1 MARKR
6 TVLQRSAWLLDT
18 PPIGRRNAAVA
29 GLTSRRPQ
37 APEDLPERVVFGC
50 SRRTRSVRLWVI
62 FPKTKTS
69 YSETGYENPLSHM
82 VPLLECVHQYGW
94 DRAQAVHVGSWNGC
108 GGVSN
113 MRRSISMLTR
123 LSPTCN
129 RGWDAT

>member
-69 YSETGYENPLSHM
+69 YLKRVTKTLFRIWYL
-82 VPLLECVHQYGW
+82 C
-94 DRAQAVHVGSWNGC
+94 WN
-108 GGVSN
+108 VF
-113 MRRSISMLTR
+113 ISMDGIGR
-123 LSPTCN
+123 RRYMWV
-129 RGWDAT
+129 RGTAVAESQI